1 MFSDLKAASMVEY
14 AVLAVLILLAAYIAF
29 ETLGKDLSKKV
40 EEVDA
45 KFK

>member
-14 AVLAVLILLAAYIAF
+14 AILAVLILLAAYVAF
-29 ETLGKDLSKKV
+29 ESLGRDLNKKV
-40 EEVDA
+40 EEIDA